1 MNLCRVVVF
10 LAMCAAPL
18 AAVPFTLNFRWTPVA
33 GLGANSADFFDF
45 QFVDPS
51 GELKL
56 TQLSVTLGNNMIY
69 DLTSAGPGYG
79 TWGAYTLN
87 DGGAGA
93 TQTSAALG
101 EGTAGN
107 RNIAWNLTSFIGGV
121 TLSYG
126 ADVDES
132 GTCASGIAGAICR
145 ANVDSVAPG
154 GFISRGAIDVAFTVD
169 FISGYPGGSFNFP
182 ASGQAWS
189 NNILNASTSYTGEV
203 FTPEPA
209 TWVLGL
215 GGLALCAL
223 RRRKLL

>member
-1 MNLCRVVVF
+1 MNLCRVFCF

-18 AAVPFTLNFRWTPVA
+18 AAVPFTLNFTWTPVA

-56 TQLSVTLGNNMIY
+56 TQLSVTLGNNLIY
-69 DLTSAGPGYG
+69 DLTNSGPGYV
-79 TWGAYTLN
+79 TWGAYALN

-101 EGTAGN
+101 EGTGGN
-107 RNIAWNLTSFIGGV
+107 RTIAWNLTSFIGGV

-132 GTCASGIAGAICR
+132 GTCASGIIGAICR

-154 GFISRGAIDVAFTVD
+154 GFISRGAIDVAFTVE
-169 FISGYPGGSFNFP
+169 FINGFPGSSFNFP
-182 ASGQAWS
+182 ASGQSWS

-209 TWVLGL
+209 SWVLGL
-215 GGLALCAL
+215 GGLSLCAL
-223 RRRKLL
+223 LRRKIL